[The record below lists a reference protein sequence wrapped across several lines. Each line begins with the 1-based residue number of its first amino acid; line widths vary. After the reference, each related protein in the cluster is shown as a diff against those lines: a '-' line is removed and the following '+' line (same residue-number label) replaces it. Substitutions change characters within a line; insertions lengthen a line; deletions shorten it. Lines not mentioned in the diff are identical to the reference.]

1 MAMLKSLL
9 RKEWSL
15 LLSYGSLVAV
25 LLLGDSLRAD
35 CDHPMEVGLYFSWL
49 FIVILITAFNVVRHA
64 EALAELLGEPYGT
77 LILTLSVI
85 GLEVMMIATVMVT
98 GDDVPTIARDTMFG
112 VLMIVMNGLFGL
124 AIFAGAWKHRQQ
136 GFNVQ
141 SSTSYIGMLIL
152 LIGIG
157 LFLPHFMAEGAE
169 HAFHIMLIVVGAV
182 LYGIFLWVQIF
193 EHRGF
198 FEYHDAEGELVAN
211 PHGHAERGVVYHSVV
226 LVLTLIPVVVL
237 AKTLAVVMDTGLV
250 ILSAPPQLVG
260 LVVAIL
266 ILAPEGVAA
275 VRAGM
280 NNNLQRSV
288 NICLGSGL
296 ATIGLTIPVVLIISL
311 ITGESIVLGLEPVE
325 MVLIAIS
332 LLLLKTNLES
342 GRTNILMGAIFMA
355 LFAAYIALIFI

>member
-1 MAMLKSLL
+1 MSVLKSLV
-9 RKEWSL
+9 RREWSL
-15 LLSYGSLVAV
+15 LLSYGSLAAV
-25 LLLGDSLRAD
+25 LLLGDAMQTD
-35 CDHPMEVGLYFSWL
+35 CDHPGEVALYFSWL

-64 EALAELLGEPYGT
+64 EALAEILGEPYGT

-85 GLEVMMIATVMVT
+85 GLEVLMIATVMVT

-136 GFNVQ
+136 DFNVQ
-141 SSTSYIGMLIL
+141 SSTAYIGMLIL

-157 LFLPHFMAEGAE
+157 MFLPHFMSEQAEDS
-169 HAFHIMLIVVGAV
+169 FHMLLIVVGAV

-198 FEYHDAEGELVAN
+198 FEYNDAEDDAVECA
-211 PHGHAERGVVYHSVV
+211 HGHAEHGVVYHAVV
-226 LVLTLIPVVVL
+226 LILTLIPVVLL
-237 AKTLAVVMDTGLV
+237 AKSLAQVMDTGLV

-296 ATIGLTIPVVLIISL
+296 ATIGLTIPVVLIIGHA
-311 ITGESIVLGLEPVE
+311 TGEKVVLGLEPSE

>member
-1 MAMLKSLL
+1 MLSTLI
-9 RKEWSL
+9 RKEWPL
-15 LLSYGSLVAV
+15 LVSYGSLVV
-25 LLLGDSLRAD
+25 LLLWGSSIMGSLDGATN
-35 CDHPMEVGLYFSWL
+35 VGLVFAWL
-49 FIVILITAFNVVRHA
+49 FVVILLASFSVVRHA
-64 EALAELLGEPYGT
+64 ESLAVIFGEPYGT

-85 GLEVMMIATVMVT
+85 GLEVLMIATVMVT
-98 GDDVPTIARDTMFG
+98 GENVPTMARDTMFA
-112 VLMIVMNGLFGL
+112 VLMIVLNGLLGIS
-124 AIFAGAWKHRQQ
+124 IFVGARKFRQQ
-136 GFNVQ
+136 DYNIQ
-141 SSTSYIGMLIL
+141 SSHTYIGMLIL

-157 LFLPHFMAEGAE
+157 MFLPHFMSGAV
-169 HAFHIMLIVVGAV
+169 AKSFHIMLIVVGAV

-198 FEYHDAEGELVAN
+198 FEYRNAQGKLVDKPHD
-211 PHGHAERGVVYHSVV
+211 HAEHGVVYHSVV
-226 LVLTLIPVVVL
+226 LLLTLIPVVLL
-237 AKTLAVVMDTGLV
+237 AKSLAQVMDTGLV

-296 ATIGLTIPVVLIISL
+296 ATIGLTIPVVLIIGL
-311 ITGESIVLGLEPVE
+311 LTGERVVLGLEPAE

-355 LFAAYIALIFI
+355 LFAVYIALIFI

>member
-1 MAMLKSLL
+1 MT
-9 RKEWSL
+9 R
-15 LLSYGSLVAV
+15 AV
-25 LLLGDSLRAD
+25 S
-35 CDHPMEVGLYFSWL
+35 
-49 FIVILITAFNVVRHA
+49 
-64 EALAELLGEPYGT
+64 
-77 LILTLSVI
+77 
-85 GLEVMMIATVMVT
+85 
-98 GDDVPTIARDTMFG
+98 
-112 VLMIVMNGLFGL
+112 GLFGL

-136 GFNVQ
+136 DFNVQ
-141 SSTSYIGMLIL
+141 SSTAYIGMLIL

-157 LFLPHFMAEGAE
+157 MFLPHFMSEQAEDS
-169 HAFHIMLIVVGAV
+169 FHMLLIVVGAV

-198 FEYHDAEGELVAN
+198 FEYNDAEDDAVECA
-211 PHGHAERGVVYHSVV
+211 HGHAEHGVVYHAVV
-226 LVLTLIPVVVL
+226 LILTLIPVVLL
-237 AKTLAVVMDTGLV
+237 AKSLAQVMDTGLV

-296 ATIGLTIPVVLIISL
+296 ATIGLTIPVVLIIGHA
-311 ITGESIVLGLEPVE
+311 TGEKVVLGLEPSE